1 MAYPAVA
8 TFTVPGYQNVYIPG
22 YMGDGES
29 QRRLMVGFALNE
41 DNWTLNNY
49 LTVFGSDKP
58 IAYYSRFYHPDFV
71 RIAHADGVDAA
82 WADATERPKA
92 DPGARHT
99 FESYELKRYS
109 QSMYTGDMAQEFS
122 DIGSLIKLNQ
132 DVLASRAMIR
142 RSVFAHT
149 ELTTSSNFQTT
160 GSVHYYAKYG
170 VLANAASALGY
181 DTGYFGAAGT
191 DNITVGTINDPV
203 IGKVIKHG
211 VKVILKKT
219 NGQVGP
225 QDLMLVMN
233 PNTADR
239 LANTQEVRAF
249 IAQQVN
255 SIDYTKGQ
263 GDFKIWPTFGLPNPL
278 YGLKVLVDATTKVTT
293 KHDNVNE
300 DTGTFVLQD
309 GLFAIVSRPGGV
321 SGIAGSSSFS
331 TLALF
336 QHKKDAMKPETLPDV
351 RSRRVEVA
359 FTDFFTVKV
368 VAPETAFVIADCFD
382 EATS

>member
-8 TFTVPGYQNVYIPG
+8 QFTLPGYQNIYIPG

-29 QRRLMVGFALNE
+29 QRRLMIGFALNE
-41 DNWTLNNY
+41 ENWALNNY
-49 LTVFGSDKP
+49 ITVFGADKP
-58 IAYYSRFYHPDFV
+58 IAYYPRFYHADFV
-71 RIAHADGVDAA
+71 RIPHADAVDAR
-82 WADATERPKA
+82 WADASERPKS
-92 DPGARHT
+92 DPGVR
-99 FESYELKRYS
+99 FVNESYELHRYS
-109 QSMYTGDMAQEFS
+109 QSMYTGDLAQEFS

-132 DVLASRAMIR
+132 DFLASRAMIR

-149 ELTTSSNFQTT
+149 ELTTSTNFQTS

-170 VLANAASALGY
+170 VLANTAATLGY
-181 DTGYFGAAGT
+181 SAGYFGAAGT
-191 DNITVGTINDPV
+191 DNITVGTINDPI

-219 NGQVGP
+219 NGQVTP
-225 QDLMLVMN
+225 QDLLLVVN

-239 LANTQEVRAF
+239 LANVQEIRAF
-249 IAQQVN
+249 IAQQIN
-255 SIDYTKGQ
+255 SIDYTKGE
-263 GDFKIWPTFGLPNPL
+263 GDFKIDSFGLPTKL
-278 YGLKVLVDATTKVTT
+278 YGLKVMVDSTVKVTS

-300 DTGTFVLQD
+300 DTQTFVLQD

-321 SGIAGSSSFS
+321 SGMTGGSSFS

-336 QHKKDAMKPETLPDV
+336 QHKKDAMKPETIPDT

-368 VAPETAFVIADCFD
+368 VAPETAFIIADCFD
-382 EATS
+382 AATA